1 MPLRASLPT
10 HPRSPSLAPSQSP
23 FFQAALVWLRRVT
36 FLAIGY
42 RLGKK
47 TERAKAAKKRLAAR
61 RTLTPLLLDHKH
73 ADTLVDVGGR
83 LLPRVSLSWIYLGL
97 AVVAALYA
105 ALFGLGAAAYR
116 ILWQSR

>member
-1 MPLRASLPT
+1 M
-10 HPRSPSLAPSQSP
+10 
-23 FFQAALVWLRRVT
+23 WLRRVT

-73 ADTLVDVGGR
+73 ADTLVDV
-83 LLPRVSLSWIYLGL
+83 LS
-97 AVVAALYA
+97 AA
-105 ALFGLGAAAYR
+105 R
-116 ILWQSR
+116 N